1 MGCVILKH
9 IYQAT
14 SKFSLRPIHFAVSI
28 AVFGLATYASQAS
41 AETSESET
49 LPAVTVEANAD
60 QNAETGYVAKSAL
73 AGTKTDT
80 EIIENP
86 QSVTVITEKQI
97 AEQGGQTLQE
107 IVRYSAGVTAE
118 AYGLDNRGD
127 WLFIRGTEHTEYRDG
142 LRVQSQT
149 FDMPRPNAYALERVE
164 ILRGP
169 SSVLYGASTVGGQ
182 VNLVSKRPQAET
194 KREINLQYGSYD
206 HKQVGIDLTGPLN
219 EEGSVLYRLVAMG
232 NDSGTQV
239 DFTDMSKWFIAP
251 SLTFIPSE
259 NTSLTLL
266 ANFQRSDTEGAT
278 SAFPPH
284 SGTILNNP
292 NGKIP
297 ARRFTGEPGYDHHD
311 LAYNALGWEFK
322 HDFNEV
328 WSFRQNARLSQ
339 SKLDYATLYPN
350 VFGNPANP
358 FLDANQR
365 LVNRFGYA
373 NKQETD
379 VFTIDNQMVS
389 KWNIG
394 QTHHTVLFGV
404 DYLQV
409 KQDNRNGF
417 SFSPAPF
424 DLFNPVYGNVPAS
437 ELAVAVDQPD
447 QKVNQ
452 IGVYLQDQVRIGD
465 HWTVTAGMR
474 NDIVRNKV
482 QFTEEQDDSAFTG
495 RIGAV
500 YLADNGLA
508 PYISYSESFNP
519 EIGLDINNQSFKPK
533 RGKQTEVGVR
543 YQPPG
548 SASMYTVSV
557 YDLKESNRIVFLP
570 AGAVQKGEVNVW
582 GVELDAIANL
592 TSKVDM
598 LANYTYTHARTND
611 GTGGDNY
618 VAEVHPHT
626 ASLWATYKF
635 SLGEYDGFK
644 VGGGVRY
651 IGKNRD
657 EAGVLKVPSETLFD
671 AMVSYET
678 DEWLASLVAT
688 NITDETYIA
697 SCLTRGDC
705 WYGSRAK
712 VIGSF
717 TYKF

>member
-1 MGCVILKH
+1 LK
-9 IYQAT
+9 
-14 SKFSLRPIHFAVSI
+14 PIHPRIFNSPLSIGHVAVSI
-28 AVFGLATYASQAS
+28 ALIGWVTLAVESK
-41 AETSESET
+41 AETQTSET
-49 LPAVTVEANAD
+49 LPAVTVKANAD
-60 QNAETGYVAKSAL
+60 QGSDDGYVAKSAL

-86 QSVTVITEKQI
+86 QSVTVVTEQQI
-97 AEQGGQTLQE
+97 AEQGSQTLQE

-194 KREINLQYGSYD
+194 RREMNLQYGSYD
-206 HKQVGIDLTGPLN
+206 HKQVGIDLTGPMN
-219 EEGSVLYRLVAMG
+219 ETGSVLYRLVAMA
-232 NDSGTQV
+232 NDRGTQV
-239 DFTDMSKWFIAP
+239 DFTNMRKWFIAP

-259 NTSLTLL
+259 DTSLMLL
-266 ANFQRSDTEGAT
+266 ANFQRNDTDGAT

-284 SGTILNNP
+284 SGTILKNP

-297 ARRFTGEPGYDHHD
+297 TRRFTGEPGYDHHD

-322 HDFNEV
+322 HDFNEI
-328 WSFRQNARLSQ
+328 WSFRQNARASQ

-350 VFGNPANP
+350 VFGNPENP
-358 FLDANQR
+358 FLDADQR

-394 QTHHTVLFGV
+394 QTHHTVLLGI

-417 SFSPAPF
+417 SFSPTPF
-424 DLFNPVYGNVPAS
+424 DLYDPVYGNVPPS
-437 ELAVAVDQPD
+437 ELAVAVDQPG

-465 HWTVTAGMR
+465 HWTVTAGIR
-474 NDIVRNKV
+474 NDLVRNKV
-482 QFTEEQDDSAFTG
+482 QFTDEQDDSAFTG

-548 SASMYTVSV
+548 SASMYTVSI
-557 YDLKESNRIVFLP
+557 YDLKESNRIVYLP

-582 GVELDAIANL
+582 GLELDAIVSL
-592 TSKVDM
+592 TRKVDL
-598 LANYTYTHARTND
+598 LANYSYTHARTDD
-611 GTGGDNY
+611 GDGGKGRL
-618 VAEVHPHT
+618 AEVHPHT

-635 SLGEYDGFK
+635 SLGDYDGFK
-644 VGGGVRY
+644 MGGGVRY
-651 IGKNRD
+651 IGQNRD
-657 EAGVLKVPSETLFD
+657 EAGVLKVPSTTLLD
-671 AMVSYET
+671 AMVAYEA
-678 DEWLASLVAT
+678 DEWLASLVA
-688 NITDETYIA
+688 NNLTDETYIA

-712 VIGSF
+712 VIASF